1 MQLFQMIIVDDEPM
15 IRSGLVKSINWEEL
29 GFEVVGAFGS
39 GAEAIEFLASA
50 QVEVVFT
57 DVVMK
62 NGTGIDIAE
71 WISAHKPGIQVVLL
85 TGYSDFETARKA
97 VACKVI
103 RYMLTKPTDITELK
117 AVFTQVHEVLLQ
129 RRNSMALSSVAVYL
143 NSDCADIQLPA
154 ITLSDGMHITGTI
167 SGSIGKR
174 VAIWCCP
181 ADKAAELAQAI
192 EELHGINPL
201 LKNGRI
207 CRFDTLPAMLQTL
220 SGTQIDS
227 TQQGLWN
234 EQILNQQIQSAFDE
248 GEYRRLDELFAKI
261 RMLDAPKHVVLF
273 AAYVIDLN
281 YYIYCAK
288 EKIQEERDIRVHLI
302 AVMEG
307 KEPVEQLIRCVH
319 ALVES
324 CERNFSRNSDHL
336 LSFVDRYLESHLSE
350 GASLAEIA
358 QQMHY
363 SPGYLGRL
371 FKERAGKSFTDYEIE
386 FKIRKAAAM
395 LEDTTLHVKE
405 IGQRIG
411 YSDAQHFSET
421 FRNIMGISPAGYRK
435 SLREQ

>member
-1 MQLFQMIIVDDEPM
+1 MRLFQMIIVEDEPM
-15 IRSGLVKSINWEEL
+15 IRSCLVKNIDWKEL
-29 GFEVVGAFGS
+29 GFEVVGAFDS
-39 GAEAIEFLASA
+39 GAEAIDFLARA

-71 WISAHKPGIQVVLL
+71 WISAHKPGIQVILL

-103 RYMLTKPTDITELK
+103 RYMLTKPTDIAELK
-117 AVFTQVHEVLLQ
+117 AVFIRVHKDLMQ
-129 RRNSMALSSVAVYL
+129 RNNSMVLSSVAVYL
-143 NSDCADIQLPA
+143 NSDCTDIQLPV
-154 ITLSDGMHITGTI
+154 ISLSDGMHITGMV
-167 SGSIGKR
+167 SGFMGKQ

-181 ADKAAELAQAI
+181 AGKVAELAQAV
-192 EELHGINPL
+192 EALHGINPL
-201 LKNGRI
+201 LKNGKI

-220 SGTQIDS
+220 SETQIDS
-227 TQQGLWN
+227 TQQGSWN

-248 GEYRRLDELFAKI
+248 GEYRRLDDLFAKVC
-261 RMLDAPKHVVLF
+261 MPDVPKHVVLF

-281 YYIYCAK
+281 YCIYCAK
-288 EKIQEERDIRVHLI
+288 EKIQEERDIRAHLI

-307 KEPVEQLIRCVH
+307 KETVEQLIRCVH

-324 CERNFSRNSDHL
+324 CERHHSRNSDHL
-336 LSFVDRYLESHLSE
+336 LSFVDHYLESHLSE

-358 QQMHY
+358 QEMHY
-363 SPGYLGRL
+363 NPGYLGRL

-421 FRNIMGISPAGYRK
+421 FRSIMGISPAGYRK
-435 SLREQ
+435 SLRKQ